1 MKQEL
6 KTILI
11 IFVAILIGAL
21 LFIGYKSVYAA
32 TLFSQTNSD
41 TATPNSTTLGG
52 TAISGGTYPYFQK
65 LGGNL
70 SGTIATSTVYL
81 ATSGGLGSMTLGV
94 KIQCYDDSAY
104 TTYNSGCSSSNPTKV
119 IAQNTSKTSYDFAT
133 PLTLS
138 STKYYAL
145 GVGCNS
151 SCSGG
156 TNTNLLTYGAN
167 FNSYASGDFSTSTL
181 NITDAYF
188 SFSGDFGNS
197 IALIYPATGSTNL
210 VNFGFWRVGYS
221 LATSQS
227 GVIVDVFVNTTSTV
241 SDVNYLWFDQE
252 TKPGLTG
259 LYYDTNI
266 TRNEQLLN
274 GGYASGTTYYAVAK
288 VYSNSS
294 LLATSA
300 TINFSIGSTTAG
312 TQVFQAF
319 AQPAGLISQGG
330 QGSQLCAKFPFSY
343 FCDFVTI
350 WSTLNGTS
358 TTNSLPVLA
367 LTMVLPNHATTSI
380 PIISASGV
388 TTLLGSNNISLMRDL
403 IKYGLWIAFGLY
415 IYERIKHHQF

>member
-1 MKQEL
+1 MKL
-6 KTILI
+6 KTALI
-11 IFVAILIGAL
+11 IFLSVLIGAM
-21 LFIGYKSVYAA
+21 LFIGYERTHAA
-32 TLFSQTNSD
+32 TLLSQTNAD

-70 SGTIATSTVYL
+70 SGTIATSTVSL

-104 TTYNSGCSSSNPTKV
+104 TTYNSGCSSANPTRV
-119 IAQNTSKTSYDFAT
+119 IAQNTTKASYDFAT
-133 PLTLS
+133 PLTLN

-145 GVGCNS
+145 GIGCNS

-156 TNTNLLTYGAN
+156 TNTNLLAYGAN
-167 FNSYASGDFSTSTL
+167 FNGYAAGDFSTSTL

-188 SFSGDFGNS
+188 SLSGDFGNS
-197 IALIYPATGSTNL
+197 VSILYPATGSSGL
-210 VNFGFWRVGYS
+210 VNFGFWRVGYT

-227 GVIVDVFVNTTSTV
+227 SVLVDVFVNTTSTV

-252 TKPGLTG
+252 TKPGFTG
-259 LYYDTNI
+259 LSYDTNI

-274 GGYASGTTYYAVAK
+274 GGYVSSTTYYAIAK
-288 VYSNSS
+288 VYSSSS

-300 TINFSIGSTTAG
+300 VVSFSIGNATAG
-312 TQVFQAF
+312 TQVYQAF
-319 AQPAGLISQGG
+319 AQPGTLVSQGG
-330 QGSQLCAKFPFSY
+330 QGSQVCGKFPFSY

-367 LTMVLPNHATTSI
+367 LTMRLPNNTTSSI

-388 TTLLGSNNISLMRDL
+388 TTVLGAGNVSLLRDL

-415 IYERIKHHQF
+415 IYERIKHHNF